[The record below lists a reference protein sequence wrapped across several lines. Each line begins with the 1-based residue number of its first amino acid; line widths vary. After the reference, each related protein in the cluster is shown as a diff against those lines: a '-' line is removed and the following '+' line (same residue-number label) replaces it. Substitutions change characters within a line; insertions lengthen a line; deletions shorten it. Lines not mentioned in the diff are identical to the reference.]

1 LSIDESF
8 LLGSSLYR
16 LVIKEGN
23 KAIKR
28 FNFKKFEKTEE
39 KKRGRI
45 IKEKATDF
53 YQIVIGFLLRV
64 EKKIIAIIKRN
75 KTKVLLD
82 FFRKN
87 SAVLVVVVV
96 SILVIA
102 GNINIEKDH
111 NSFLFDYFSDSTN
124 NMSKIQHR
132 VESQTHQ
139 INLTMASLV
148 LADSSDQEDISDLII
163 KDGNL
168 NQNQM
173 QHQVLTASAAP
184 DAKKLLS
191 EGADVAVYEVQKGDT
206 VSTIADD
213 FEVTTNTLLWA
224 NDIDDPDM
232 IKPGDKI
239 FVLPITG
246 LKHIVKSGD
255 NIKAIA
261 KEYEADEKRI
271 IAFNELPADGALK
284 VGEEIIIPGGEKDE
298 PVPVIQQR
306 DYYSSDVTSDSS
318 RGPSVIDKNP
328 KGGHSFPYGYCTWY
342 VASKKYVPWGG
353 NAGTWLYNA
362 RAYGAKTGKK
372 PKKGAILVTNES
384 WYGHVA
390 IVEKIKGSSITIS
403 EMNYKGFGKISS
415 RTLSTKSSV
424 IKGYIY

>member
-1 LSIDESF
+1 MRDCS
-8 LLGSSLYR
+8 LGVPFYR
-16 LVIKEGN
+16 LVVNKGN

-28 FNFKKFEKTEE
+28 FLSKKHRE
-39 KKRGRI
+39 
-45 IKEKATDF
+45 IKEKMEGRKTIKDGTTDF
-53 YQIVIGFLLRV
+53 YQTVVGFLSRI

-87 SAVLVVVVV
+87 SAVLVVVLV
-96 SILVIA
+96 SFLVIA

-111 NSFLFDYFSDSTN
+111 NSFLFDYFSDPTD
-124 NMSKIQHR
+124 NMDKIQHR
-132 VESQTHQ
+132 VKSQTHQ
-139 INLTMASLV
+139 INLTMAPLV
-148 LADSSDQEDISDLII
+148 LADSTDQEDISDLII

-191 EGADVAVYEVQKGDT
+191 DGADVAVYEVQSGDT
-206 VSTIADD
+206 VGTIAED
-213 FEVTTNTLLWA
+213 FDVTTNTILWA
-224 NDIDDPDM
+224 NNIDDPDM

-239 FVLPITG
+239 FILPITG

-255 NIKAIA
+255 SIKDIA

-271 IAFNELPADGALK
+271 IAFNELPADGTLK
-284 VGEEIIIPGGEKDE
+284 IGEEIIIPGGEKDE

-306 DYYSSDVTSDSS
+306 DYYSSDVTGDSS
-318 RGPSVIDKNP
+318 RGPSVIDRNP
-328 KGGHSFPYGYCTWY
+328 KGGHAFPYGYCTWY
-342 VASKKYVPWGG
+342 VATKKYVPWGG

-362 RAYGAKTGKK
+362 KAYGAKTGKK

-390 IVEKIKGSSITIS
+390 IVEKVKGNSITVS
-403 EMNYKGFGKISS
+403 EMNYKGFGVKST